1 LADWTRSA
9 PESITG
15 DLQVAAQSVA
25 DGLESRYS
33 DEDLLVLIRAHG
45 LEPGSLPP
53 SERTAQP
60 GADAV

>member
-1 LADWTRSA
+1 
-9 PESITG
+9 
-15 DLQVAAQSVA
+15 VA

-53 SERTAQP
+53 SERAAQSD
-60 GADAV
+60 ADAA